1 MKKYFLCIMP
11 LLLINLL
18 AFAQEGVDLGKNEGL
33 AKTEKSKNVI
43 LVSNRWEITLLKAY
57 NTGNTNGGL
66 YKTSFTVRDTK
77 YDEQADEERKF
88 RIQFQKVTSEKS
100 NVYNSKGGFT
110 NWKTLFKE
118 QPQKD
123 MYDVIWGGTAPGNIK
138 KFIFIEGTLLILVD
152 GVEMKKPFSSDI
164 DLEVE

>member
-1 MKKYFLCIMP
+1 MKRLFLSIMP

-18 AFAQEGVDLGKNEGL
+18 AFAQEGAETPKTDEL
-33 AKTEKSKNVI
+33 AKADKSKNVI

-57 NTGNTNGGL
+57 NTGNSNGGL
-66 YKTSFTVRDTK
+66 YKASFTVRDTK
-77 YDEQADEERKF
+77 YDEQTDEERKF
-88 RIQFQKVTSEKS
+88 RIQFQKITSEKS
-100 NVYNSKGGFT
+100 NVYSSKGGFT

-123 MYDVIWGGTAPGNIK
+123 MYDIIWGGTAPGNIK
-138 KFIFIEGTLLILVD
+138 KFIFIEGVLIILVD

-164 DLEVE
+164 ELEVE